1 MSPAGQKPARNA
13 GLRVISRGNCS
24 RVTGGKQL
32 PEPPPLLKTLGTVF
46 SLLLSYGL
54 LLLANGLFS
63 TLLGVRTQVEGFST
77 MLVGFVV
84 ASYFSGLLLGG
95 LFASRV
101 VTRVGHIR
109 SFAAFAS
116 MMSVSALM
124 HPILVDA
131 YAWMLFRL
139 VAGFCMAGMIMV
151 TESWL
156 NENASNKNRG
166 QILSFYMTVNYFAAG
181 CGQFLLNVGD
191 PSEFLL
197 FSLAS
202 ILFSLA
208 LIPVLLTR
216 SRAPVPVQ
224 SRRMPIAELFRLA
237 PLGVFGVFCCGLV
250 NASIHGLGPVFA
262 TNIGLSEAQLSTFMA
277 TLIISGLFLQWPVGH
292 LSDRIGRGP
301 LLVLIP
307 LVVAAAAIWQLFVE
321 QFLLILVGAGLF
333 GAFVFTLYSL
343 AAATAND
350 QVGAQQRV
358 QVAGALLITYGAGA
372 VSGPIVAGQFMHF
385 LGPTGLFYYFALISL
400 LLSMFAIIT
409 RRRRVG
415 TPDKRKPFVA
425 VPSTQA
431 TSNQL
436 YLSAHDET
444 RERVSE
450 PEEGDELRWSDPGR
464 DG

>member
-1 MSPAGQKPARNA
+1 MF
-13 GLRVISRGNCS
+13 
-24 RVTGGKQL
+24 
-32 PEPPPLLKTLGTVF
+32 KTLGTVV

-63 TLLGVRTQVEGFST
+63 TLLGVRTQVEGFSAT
-77 MLVGFVV
+77 TVGFIV
-84 ASYFSGLLLGG
+84 AAYFSGLLLGG
-95 LFASRV
+95 LFAGRV

-116 MMSVSALM
+116 LMSVSALLF
-124 HPILVDA
+124 PIFVTPL
-131 YAWMLFRL
+131 AWMFLRML
-139 VAGFCMAGMIMV
+139 GGFCMAGMIMV

-156 NENASNKNRG
+156 NEAASNKTRG
-166 QILSFYMTVNYFAAG
+166 QILSFYMITNYFAAG
-181 CGQFLLNVGD
+181 CGQFLLTVGD
-191 PSEFLL
+191 PSRYQL

-208 LIPVLLTR
+208 LLPVLLTR
-216 SRAPVPVQ
+216 AKAPVPMH
-224 SRRMPIAELFRLA
+224 SKRMHVWTLYRIA

-250 NASIHGLGPVFA
+250 NSSIHGLSPVYA
-262 TNIGLSEAQLSTFMA
+262 TNMGFSQAQLSTFMA
-277 TLIISGLFLQWPVGH
+277 AMIMSGLFLQWPIGH

-301 LLVLIP
+301 LLVYIP
-307 LVVAAAAIWQLFVE
+307 VLVALAAIWMVFALE
-321 QFLLILVGAGLF
+321 YTLILVGAMVF

-350 QVGAQQRV
+350 MVTANQRV

-372 VSGPIVAGQFMHF
+372 VSGPILAGQFMVV
-385 LGPTGLFYYFALISL
+385 LGPQGLFFYFAAISL
-400 LLSMFAIIT
+400 LLSTFAIFK
-409 RRRRVG
+409 RRRDG

-436 YLSAHDET
+436 YLSAHEESPEHVTLLDIDEDSKT
-444 RERVSE
+444 
-450 PEEGDELRWSDPGR
+450 
-464 DG
+464 